1 MCGQEANGK
10 CFFIFVSIIR
20 YRKPGLSML
29 VELPKRIH
37 AVTVDGFDEGN
48 LLYIRLYYK

>member
-1 MCGQEANGK
+1 MK
-10 CFFIFVSIIR
+10 KSSRF
-20 YRKPGLSML
+20 K
-29 VELPKRIH
+29 LPKRIH